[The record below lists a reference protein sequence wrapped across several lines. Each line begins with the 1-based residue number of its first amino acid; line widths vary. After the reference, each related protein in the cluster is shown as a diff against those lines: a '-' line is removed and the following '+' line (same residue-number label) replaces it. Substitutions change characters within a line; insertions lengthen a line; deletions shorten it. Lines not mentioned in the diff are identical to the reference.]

1 MNAPSLATQA
11 HDDARGER
19 HQLVASAA
27 LHLVR
32 LLQGALDAQIRLS
45 PEERADA
52 LARGLSLGIVAA
64 LKEAGPAHASARL
77 RALAAWVARAA
88 DAIDGPV
95 PVATPADVPGALQ
108 ELDARRAA

>member
-1 MNAPSLATQA
+1 MSAADLATQA

-19 HQLVASAA
+19 HQLVATAA

-32 LLQGALDAQIRLS
+32 LLQGALDGQIRLS

-64 LKEAGPAHASARL
+64 LKEAGPAHAVLRL
-77 RALAAWVARAA
+77 RALAAWLTRAA
-88 DAIDGPV
+88 EAIEVPV
-95 PVATPADVPGALQ
+95 PVATPADVPAALK
-108 ELDARRAA
+108 ELDTRRAA

>member
-1 MNAPSLATQA
+1 MIAADLATQA

-19 HQLVASAA
+19 HQLVATAA

-32 LLQGALDAQIRLS
+32 ILQGALDGQIRLS

-64 LKEAGPAHASARL
+64 LKEAGPAHTVLRL
-77 RALAAWVARAA
+77 RALAAWLTRAA
-88 DAIDGPV
+88 DAIEVPV
-95 PVATPADVPGALQ
+95 PVATPADVPAALAQ
-108 ELDARRAA
+108 LDARRAA